1 MNNFYLSDK
10 SKEMLRGV
18 HKDLAAIVGKAI
30 TLVDVDFSVIEG
42 MRTEARQ
49 QILFDSGATNTLRS
63 RHLTGHAVDLAAWV
77 DSRTDWSWPLYR
89 KIAKAMKL
97 SANMLNTPL
106 EWGGD
111 WRTFKDGPHF
121 QLPWSSYSIKRT
133 AST

>member
-1 MNNFYLSDK
+1 MSDFSLSDK
-10 SKEMLRGV
+10 SKEILQGV
-18 HKDLAAIVGKAI
+18 HKDLAAVVEKAI
-30 TLVDVDFSVIEG
+30 AIVAVDFSVIEG

-63 RHLTGHAVDLAAWV
+63 RHLTGHAVDMAAWV
-77 DSRTDWSWPLYR
+77 DGRTDWSWPLYR